1 MTQETYDHDEFD
13 DDLNLDHDEDEEQ
26 GMPLGWIVA
35 IMCAAAFVG
44 YILFDGFKSETYFY
58 EVDQAVAQGSSLV
71 GKTVRIKGI
80 VEEGSVVGEEGSLGR
95 QFALAE
101 RGKSLRI
108 SYDKALPDT
117 FKEGMEVV
125 AQGTVNENYVLV
137 ADEVLV
143 KCPSRYEGQAP
154 TAGGEGTSEGPAVIQ

>member
-1 MTQETYDHDEFD
+1 MTQETYEHDELY
-13 DDLNLDHDEDEEQ
+13 DDLDLGADEDEEQ

-35 IMCAAAFVG
+35 ILCAAAFVG

-58 EVDQAVAQGSSLV
+58 EVDQAVAQGASLI

-80 VEEGSVVGEEGSLGR
+80 VEEGSVSGEEGSLGR

-125 AQGTVNENYVLV
+125 AQGTVNEDYVLV
-137 ADEVLV
+137 ANEVLV

-154 TAGGEGTSEGPAVIQ
+154 TANAEGTEKAPAVIQ